1 MIEKIKSNW
10 LLIILVLYCLV
21 PIVWYIGKG
30 DVLINGLDTNFPLDP
45 VVWFMRRLFVW
56 NDVSSAG
63 INFASSTAGI
73 FFHLVQ
79 VIPFLLGVNLQ
90 FTQIISL
97 MFWFSSLVFSAFY
110 FSKKIFENNKV
121 SQIVFVTI
129 YVFNVYLFNSW
140 ENIKVANL
148 AVVVT
153 LPLFLGIFI
162 SYIKSEIKIHQF
174 IFYTAIIGLVSS
186 GSGINPAYFIVILGG
201 IIIFGLVQNKLK
213 ILSLMVG
220 VIYIVNLFWIVPTA
234 NHVLFSHNNASS
246 LSDIGF
252 TNWLDSLSE
261 HTSLLNVIRLQGAWD
276 WYALDDSGTPLY
288 IPYANNYFK
297 RFPFIAFS
305 ILLPALAI
313 FGFLVKEEKLK
324 KNKIYFG
331 TMLLLGLFL
340 ASGTHAPTGVI
351 YEFLTKKLPFFSFF
365 RSPWYIF
372 TPYLTLSIAAL
383 ISYLFVIKKNII
395 KYFALILII
404 GNLIYVYP
412 LITGK
417 IYRPQKSDS
426 FFVNFPS
433 YVFEAGN
440 WLNNDSNK
448 GRVLSYPGDEI
459 ENFSWGYRGIE
470 SILNLLSTRET
481 IFSGLNDS
489 GSLSSRVIDSLYL
502 ALQRNQIQI
511 AESIVAKLNI
521 STIFVKND
529 QRSLWNVSPESLEN
543 YNSEVFGEWKFHQIP
558 ENKYLSKIYFPTR
571 IFYGL
576 PAEKIEKM
584 NGVVLSRDLIVNL
597 NDTIVAQIPDK
608 NRVIGEITIAKNSQ
622 LEDFEAY
629 QKNSQRQS
637 LSFISRDPQ
646 QVDYIIEII
655 NDGFYQPILENFRS
669 ENFGI
674 DLSKGLTVLLDGV
687 EYRWKVKE
695 NGDLTSF
702 EDIKLSSGTHKV
714 TVKLNNRNLLG
725 NQSNVLGLSNRE
737 DKEKFLSFK
746 IEPFTS
752 AYPYLIEF
760 DYRNIYGR
768 RSIFIVEQKNDNT
781 DFKFQ
786 TEGPPFS
793 PEKIRYSFYFNP
805 VYVTNSYLDVKP
817 LILPTNKD
825 DSLGTKIEFSNLAAY
840 PIFTNNMYFLKV
852 PEKELNTPTEIT
864 FQKTNPVKY
873 KGQVL
878 GSQGSHA
885 IVFSENFSSDWN
897 LKLFNLDGRPINYT
911 PLHFSANLYANGW
924 FIEDLIGDYKFEIYY
939 KPQVVYNFSLMISIG
954 AYVLIVGYYLWR
966 KYKV

>member
-56 NDVSSAG
+56 NDVASGG
-63 INFASSTAGI
+63 INFSSSTAGM

-97 MFWFSSLVFSAFY
+97 IFWFSSLVFSAYY
-110 FSKKIFENNKV
+110 FSKKVFENNKV

-162 SYIKSEIKIHQF
+162 SYIKNEIKIHQF
-174 IFYTAIIGLVSS
+174 IFYTAIVGLVSS

-220 VIYIVNLFWIVPTA
+220 IICIVNLFWIVPTA
-234 NHVLFSHNNASS
+234 NHFLFSHNNASS

-276 WYALDDSGTPLY
+276 WYAFDDSGAPLY
-288 IPYANNYFK
+288 IPYAINYFK

-324 KNKIYFG
+324 KIKIYFG
-331 TMLLLGLFL
+331 IILLLGLFL
-340 ASGTHAPTGVI
+340 GSGTHAPTGVI
-351 YEFLTKKLPFFSFF
+351 YELLTRKLPFFSFF

-383 ISYLFVIKKNII
+383 ISYVFLIKKNVI

-417 IYRPQKSDS
+417 IYRPQKPDS
-426 FFVNFPS
+426 FFVKFPG

-440 WLNNDSNK
+440 WLNSDSDG
-448 GRVLSYPGDEI
+448 GRILSYPGDEI
-459 ENFSWGYRGIE
+459 ENFKWGYRGIE

-489 GSLSSRVIDSLYL
+489 QLLSSKVIDSLYL
-502 ALQRNQIQI
+502 ALQRDQIQI
-511 AESIVAKLNI
+511 AESIATKLNI

-543 YNSEVFGEWKFHQIP
+543 YSSEVFGEWKFYQIP
-558 ENKYLSKIYFPTR
+558 KNKYLSKIYFPTR

-576 PAEKIEKM
+576 PTEKIEKM
-584 NGVVLSRDLIVNL
+584 IGSTLAKDLIVNS
-597 NDTIVAQIPDK
+597 NDTIIAQIPDK
-608 NRVIGEITIAKNSQ
+608 NKVIGDITIAKNSQ

-637 LSFISRDPQ
+637 LSFTSRDPQ
-646 QVDYIIEII
+646 QVDYLFEVV
-655 NDGFYQPILENFRS
+655 NDGFYQPILESFRLD
-669 ENFGI
+669 NFGI
-674 DLSKGLTVLLDGV
+674 DLSKNLTVLLDGE

-695 NGDLTSF
+695 NGDITSF

-714 TVKLNNRNLLG
+714 TVKLNNKNLLG
-725 NQSNVLGLSNRE
+725 NQNNVLGLSNRE

-746 IEPFTS
+746 IKPFTS

-760 DYRNIYGR
+760 DYKNIYGR

-793 PEKIRYSFYFNP
+793 PERIRYSFYFNP
-805 VYVTNSYLDVKP
+805 VYVTNSYLDIKP

-825 DSLGTKIEFSNLAAY
+825 DSLGTKIEFSNLAVY
-840 PIFTNNMYFLKV
+840 PIFTNNMYFIKKS
-852 PEKELNTPTEIT
+852 ENQLNTPTEIT
-864 FQKTNPVKY
+864 FQKINPVKY

-878 GSQGSHA
+878 GSKGSHA
-885 IVFSENFSSDWN
+885 IVFSENFSNDWN
-897 LKLFNLDGRPINYT
+897 LKLFNLEGRQINYT

-924 FIEDLIGDYKFEIYY
+924 FIDDLIGDYEFEVFY
-939 KPQVVYNFSLMISIG
+939 KPQVVYNVFLTISI
-954 AYVLIVGYYLWR
+954 VTLILVWGCYLWK
-966 KYKV
+966 KYKK